1 MKDLNFFSI
10 YQGSNREKR
19 DEKVYFY
26 IAAGVLVGVI
36 FITLTINIVK
46 ILLLNSSIKDYTEKL
61 NKSEV
66 QSQLKEAEDVNNKID
81 MLSQYEGSLSNVAK
95 SIKNNDVVNDE
106 LLNDICNAM
115 PGAISFKDFNIQA
128 YDMKISGVSK
138 TREAVGEFEHN
149 LTKLSKIKNVHVD
162 SITKSNAVGED
173 YSFEITCVL
182 KEVK

>member
-10 YQGSNREKR
+10 YQGSNKEKR

-26 IAAGVLVGVI
+26 IAAGILAGVI
-36 FITLTINIVK
+36 LITFTINIVK
-46 ILLLNSSIKDYTEKL
+46 IVLLNNSIEDYTEKL
-61 NKSEV
+61 SASEV
-66 QSQLKEAEDVNNKID
+66 QSQLKEAEEINNKID
-81 MLSQYEGSLSNVAK
+81 MLSQYESSLSDVAK

-115 PGAISFKDFNIQA
+115 PAAISFKDFNIDG
-128 YDMKISGVSK
+128 YDLNISGITK
-138 TREAVGEFEHN
+138 NRAAVGEFEHN
-149 LTKLSKIKNVHVD
+149 LTNLSGIKNVHVGK
-162 SITKSNAVGED
+162 IAKSNAVGED